1 MENKDLPLEERD
13 VANQRAVALRYEPE
27 RQQAPKVVAK
37 GRGFV
42 AENILAA
49 AQKNAIPVYQNK
61 SLVNM
66 LMALELDREI
76 PPELYRV
83 VAEVLAYVYRIDKRH
98 QKPEW
103 PRGQRRDLVT
113 EAKKRRRC
121 IWKSVAAAYWN
132 GNFA

>member
-1 MENKDLPLEERD
+1 MDMDMNSEDRELSAGERENIAE
-13 VANQRAVALRYEPE
+13 QRAVALRYDPGK
-27 RQQAPKVVAK
+27 QQAPKVVAK

-98 QKPEW
+98 QKSEP
-103 PRGQRRDLVT
+103 PR
-113 EAKKRRRC
+113 
-121 IWKSVAAAYWN
+121 
-132 GNFA
+132 

>member
-1 MENKDLPLEERD
+1 MENQDFSVEELKNIAD
-13 VANQRAVALRYEPE
+13 QKAVALSYEPQK
-27 RQQAPKVVAK
+27 QQAPKVVAK

-76 PPELYRV
+76 PPELYRT
-83 VAEVLAYVYRIDKRH
+83 VAEVLAYVYRIDKRRQN
-98 QKPEW
+98 QKAEL
-103 PRGQRRDLVT
+103 PR
-113 EAKKRRRC
+113 
-121 IWKSVAAAYWN
+121 
-132 GNFA
+132 

>member
-1 MENKDLPLEERD
+1 MNMNMENQELSVQEQENIADK
-13 VANQRAVALRYEPE
+13 RAVALRYEPQ

-76 PPELYRV
+76 PPELYRT

-98 QKPEW
+98 QNQRVEL
-103 PRGQRRDLVT
+103 PR
-113 EAKKRRRC
+113 
-121 IWKSVAAAYWN
+121 
-132 GNFA
+132 

>member
-1 MENKDLPLEERD
+1 MMNTNNENQDLPEESENIAD
-13 VANQRAVALRYEPE
+13 KRAVALRYEPE
-27 RQQAPKVVAK
+27 KQRAPKIVAK

-49 AQKNAIPVYQNK
+49 AQRNTIPVYQNK

-76 PPELYRV
+76 PPELYRA

-98 QKPEW
+98 QKPEM
-103 PRGQRRDLVT
+103 P
-113 EAKKRRRC
+113 K
-121 IWKSVAAAYWN
+121 
-132 GNFA
+132 

>member
-1 MENKDLPLEERD
+1 MMNTNNENQDLLEESENIAD
-13 VANQRAVALRYEPE
+13 KRAVALRYEPE
-27 RQQAPKVVAK
+27 KQRAPKVVAK

-49 AQKNAIPVYQNK
+49 AQRNTIPVYQNK

-76 PPELYRV
+76 PPELYRA

-98 QKPEW
+98 QKPEM
-103 PRGQRRDLVT
+103 P
-113 EAKKRRRC
+113 K
-121 IWKSVAAAYWN
+121 
-132 GNFA
+132 

>member
-1 MENKDLPLEERD
+1 MMNMNIENQELSVKEQENIADK
-13 VANQRAVALRYEPE
+13 RAVALRYEPQ
-27 RQQAPKVVAK
+27 RRQAPKVVAK

-76 PPELYRV
+76 PPELYRT

-98 QKPEW
+98 QNQRVDL
-103 PRGQRRDLVT
+103 PR
-113 EAKKRRRC
+113 
-121 IWKSVAAAYWN
+121 
-132 GNFA
+132 

>member
-1 MENKDLPLEERD
+1 MMNMNIENQELSVQEQENIADK
-13 VANQRAVALRYEPE
+13 RAVALRYEPQ

-76 PPELYRV
+76 PPELYRT

-98 QKPEW
+98 QNQRVEL
-103 PRGQRRDLVT
+103 PR
-113 EAKKRRRC
+113 
-121 IWKSVAAAYWN
+121 
-132 GNFA
+132 

>member
-1 MENKDLPLEERD
+1 MMNMNMENQELSVQEQENIADK
-13 VANQRAVALRYEPE
+13 RAVALRYEPQ

-76 PPELYRV
+76 PPELYRT

-98 QKPEW
+98 QN
-103 PRGQRRDLVT
+103 QRVELSR
-113 EAKKRRRC
+113 
-121 IWKSVAAAYWN
+121 
-132 GNFA
+132 

>member
-1 MENKDLPLEERD
+1 MMNMNIENQELSVQEQENIADK
-13 VANQRAVALRYEPE
+13 RAVALRYEPQ
-27 RQQAPKVVAK
+27 RRQAPKVVAK

-76 PPELYRV
+76 PPELYRT

-98 QKPEW
+98 QNQRVEL
-103 PRGQRRDLVT
+103 PR
-113 EAKKRRRC
+113 
-121 IWKSVAAAYWN
+121 
-132 GNFA
+132 

>member
-1 MENKDLPLEERD
+1 MINMNIENQELSVQEQENIADK
-13 VANQRAVALRYEPE
+13 RAVALRYEPQ

-76 PPELYRV
+76 PPELYRT

-98 QKPEW
+98 QNQRVEL
-103 PRGQRRDLVT
+103 PR
-113 EAKKRRRC
+113 
-121 IWKSVAAAYWN
+121 
-132 GNFA
+132 

>member
-1 MENKDLPLEERD
+1 MMDMNSEIKDLPLEGRGN
-13 VANQRAVALRYEPE
+13 VADQRAVALRYEPGK
-27 RQQAPKVVAK
+27 QNAPKVVAK

-76 PPELYRV
+76 PPELYRA

-98 QKPEW
+98 QKTEL
-103 PRGQRRDLVT
+103 PR
-113 EAKKRRRC
+113 
-121 IWKSVAAAYWN
+121 
-132 GNFA
+132 

>member
-1 MENKDLPLEERD
+1 MMGTNMENKDLPLEERD

-98 QKPEW
+98 QKPEL
-103 PRGQRRDLVT
+103 PR
-113 EAKKRRRC
+113 
-121 IWKSVAAAYWN
+121 
-132 GNFA
+132 

>member
-1 MENKDLPLEERD
+1 MMNTNNENQELSPEESENIAD
-13 VANQRAVALRYEPE
+13 KRAVALRYEPE
-27 RQQAPKVVAK
+27 KQRAPKVVAK

-49 AQKNAIPVYQNK
+49 AQRNTIPVYQNK

-76 PPELYRV
+76 PPELYRA

-98 QKPEW
+98 QKMEMP
-103 PRGQRRDLVT
+103 
-113 EAKKRRRC
+113 K
-121 IWKSVAAAYWN
+121 
-132 GNFA
+132 